1 MLYCITLF
9 FTVLYCTVLYCTVLY
24 CTEVHSSAALHTD
37 VNTRKYIMFIA
48 VCCTRT
54 YVRRASAGGSGVSVE
69 ARVLATLLTEM
80 DGISSG
86 NSSGGSSGSGEQ
98 GDMRVEESVIVMA
111 ATNRIDCIDAALLR
125 KGRFH
130 QTLFVP
136 PPSQSEKVLLLHYF
150 AKRCRLLE
158 GDVQCIQDSE
168 SFKRKGISGAD
179 VEGMCKE
186 RLIASVRLPFSI
198 GQL

>member
-1 MLYCITLF
+1 MIHSLAA
-9 FTVLYCTVLYCTVLY
+9 LYCTVLYRT
-24 CTEVHSSAALHTD
+24 ALHSNITTHSNHVKLRCV
-37 VNTRKYIMFIA
+37 VN
-48 VCCTRT
+48 CT

-86 NSSGGSSGSGEQ
+86 NSNSSMSNIGEQ
-98 GDMRVEESVIVMA
+98 DDMRVEESVIVMA

-130 QTLFVP
+130 QTLLVP
-136 PPSQSEKVLLLHYF
+136 PPSHDEKILLLNYF
-150 AKRCRLLE
+150 AKRCRLSE
-158 GDVQCIQDSE
+158 DDVMSIRDSD
-168 SFKRKGISGAD
+168 SFKRKGMSGAD

-186 RLIASVRLPFSI
+186 RVIASTRRDKTAY
-198 GQL
+198 